1 MHVKL
6 QKYAFYSNSVKNVFN
21 RRENCSKCGAKTA
34 AKQPKFPPKKGK
46 NGRFVTG

>member
-21 RRENCSKCGAKTA
+21 WRENCSKCDAETT
-34 AKQPKFPPKKGK
+34 AKQLKFPPKKDK

>member
-21 RRENCSKCGAKTA
+21 RREGCSEGGAKTA
-34 AKQPKFPPKKGK
+34 AKHSKITPKKGK